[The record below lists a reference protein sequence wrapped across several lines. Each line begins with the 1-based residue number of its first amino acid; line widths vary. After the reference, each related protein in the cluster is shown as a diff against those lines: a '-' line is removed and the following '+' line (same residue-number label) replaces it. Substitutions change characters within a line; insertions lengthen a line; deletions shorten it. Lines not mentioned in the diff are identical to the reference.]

1 MLSYFGPWFSA
12 MDEVRCVGTV
22 RRSDLVFPL
31 VLFMHLR
38 WLFLVFE
45 AINPVSEMSVVFAF
59 VSSYRS

>member
-1 MLSYFGPWFSA
+1 

-38 WLFLVFE
+38 WLLLVFE